1 MRPPTTPKGNGKPT
15 PVIDRRGAPAAA
27 AMGQATKWLVIR
39 VPKSWG
45 YGGTPISHPCFFFR
59 MFHEKPSSELGV
71 PPLQETSISL
81 FLALKLDVWQMGRS
95 NLTWSKVSLATN
107 QNDMLVKYDHRGCN
121 YHLGIAQFLFGFTMF
136 TS

>member
-1 MRPPTTPKGNGKPT
+1 
-15 PVIDRRGAPAAA
+15 
-27 AMGQATKWLVIR
+27 
-39 VPKSWG
+39 
-45 YGGTPISHPCFFFR
+45 

-107 QNDMLVKYDHRGCN
+107 QNDMLVKYDHRGAIITWELLSSC
-121 YHLGIAQFLFGFTMF
+121 LGLQCLQVK
-136 TS
+136 S

>member
-1 MRPPTTPKGNGKPT
+1 
-15 PVIDRRGAPAAA
+15 
-27 AMGQATKWLVIR
+27 
-39 VPKSWG
+39 
-45 YGGTPISHPCFFFR
+45 